1 MQHSASES
9 DFPNS
14 YPGAMK
20 IAREQDTCQQREPF
34 SPYPVVLA
42 LYIGRERE
50 RESASRLLPSSVSV
64 IRIVP
69 LGLWLL
75 KR

>member
-1 MQHSASES
+1 
-9 DFPNS
+9 
-14 YPGAMK
+14 MK

-50 RESASRLLPSSVSV
+50 RERERAARLLPSSVSV